1 MFKLR
6 HVNYVQQCYNLTT
19 RDNLIYDKEI
29 IEELY
34 CTLQNIWCLFR
45 EHMML
50 LMTMSVYDL
59 YTRGIF
65 FYLKE

>member
-6 HVNYVQQCYNLTT
+6 HVNYVQQCYNPIT

-34 CTLQNIWCLFR
+34 CTLQNIWCLFC
-45 EHMML
+45 EHIML

-59 YTRGIF
+59 YTS
-65 FYLKE
+65 